1 MSTMYFH
8 DIYPQCP
15 QLLQCL
21 NFMLD
26 SSVTIIVIYN
36 VYVLL
41 RSITIAV
48 YGGYDAGL
56 TTQA

>member
-1 MSTMYFH
+1 MYFH